1 LKIAFLHPKQK
12 IMKQILTAAIF
23 LLAINSASAKI
34 WRLNN
39 NNNGTISPT
48 VKTDFLQTVTLQQ
61 AHDSAK
67 VQPGDTIHIE
77 QSNFSYGPLTMNKRL
92 TLIGVGYFLN
102 LNPNTQTNT
111 SFNSPVGAI
120 TITNVAAA
128 GSHLLGLRTAIIYAG
143 VSKIKI
149 ANCWFDQVQIGSGV
163 ATQPTDS
170 ISIIG
175 CFSQGLISSAGTTAL
190 NTNIGIYNNLIVPGA
205 NQGTAITLSQYCSGI
220 LKNNIFSSYTVPMA
234 VSNFYVVNNISVSS
248 FPASYNNTFNNCV
261 IEYNIGQNAGHFQ
274 TPLGSGNTSNA
285 INNLVSTNYLFVA
298 GTSTDGQF
306 QLQSGSP
313 AKTTGKS
320 GTEMGAFGGDFP
332 YSLSG
337 ITNVPNIYQL
347 NIAPIPAGASTM
359 SVTISAKSN

>member
-1 LKIAFLHPKQK
+1 
-12 IMKQILTAAIF
+12 MKQILTAAIF

-77 QSNFSYGPLTMNKRL
+77 QSNSSYGALNMTKRL

-111 SFNSPVGAI
+111 SFNSPIGTI
-120 TITNVAAA
+120 TITTPAAA
-128 GSHLLGLRTAIIYAG
+128 GSQLLGLRVTTVFAG

-149 ANCWFDQVQIGSGV
+149 ANCWFDFVQIGSGV

-175 CFSQGLISSAGTTAL
+175 CFSQGAITSAGTTAL
-190 NTNIGIYNNLIVPGA
+190 NTNIGIYNNIIVPSLNNTPA
-205 NQGTAITLSQYCSGI
+205 SLSVYCSGI
-220 LKNNIFSSYTVPMA
+220 FKNNTCYGATGVIGL
-234 VSNFYVVNNISVSS
+234 SNFYVVNNITQ
-248 FPASYNNTFNNCV
+248 SYYATTYQNTFNNCV
-261 IEYNIGQNAGHFQ
+261 IEYNIGPSANHFQ
-274 TPLGSGNTSNA
+274 TPAGSGNTTNST
-285 INNLVSTNYLFVA
+285 NNLVAANFLYIVS
-298 GTSTDGQF
+298 TSTDGLW

>member
-1 LKIAFLHPKQK
+1 
-12 IMKQILTAAIF
+12 MKQILTAAIF

-39 NNNGTISPT
+39 NNGGALSPT
-48 VKTDFLQTVTLQQ
+48 VKTDFLPGVTLQQ

-67 VQPGDTIHIE
+67 VVSGDTIHIE
-77 QSNFSYGPLTMNKRL
+77 QSNTSYGALNMTKRL
-92 TLIGVGYFLN
+92 TLVGVGYFLN

-111 SFNSPVGAI
+111 SFNSPVSTI
-120 TITNVAAA
+120 TITTPAAA
-128 GSHLLGLRTAIIYAG
+128 GSQLLGLRIAAYVYAG

-149 ANCWFDQVQIGSGV
+149 ANCWFDYVQIGSGV
-163 ATQPTDS
+163 ASQPTDS

-175 CFSQGLISSAGTTAL
+175 CFSQGAISSAGTTAL
-190 NTNIGIYNNLIVPGA
+190 NTNIGIYNTMVVPSA
-205 NQGTAITLSQYCSGI
+205 AIGTPVTLSVYCSGI
-220 LKNNIFSSYTVPMA
+220 FKNNIVYGAYNNLAM
-234 VSNFYVVNNISVSS
+234 SNFYVVNNIT
-248 FPASYNNTFNNCV
+248 FSYYATTYQNTFNNCV
-261 IEYNIGQNAGHFQ
+261 IEYNIGQSANHFQ
-274 TPLGSGNTSNA
+274 TPAGTGNTTNA
-285 INNLVSTNYLFVA
+285 TNNLFTTNFLFVA
-298 GTSTDGQF
+298 GTSTDGQY

-313 AKTTGKS
+313 AKATGKS
-320 GTEMGAFGGDFP
+320 GVDMGAFAGDFP